1 MLVSR
6 LSAFCVA
13 TSIRLLVLVPRML
26 GTSLM
31 AGFVNLQNTDQEITM
46 NRSLTLGLGI
56 LIGAALGAAAV
67 KGLHAQGKTPG
78 AYAILD
84 ISEILDPAA
93 VPQIVAKAVPA
104 TKAAGGQYLAATEKI
119 TALSGD
125 PPKRVAILAFD
136 SVDQAKAWYNLPA
149 QQEVNAMDDK
159 AVKRRWYI
167 VDSAM

>member
-1 MLVSR
+1 
-6 LSAFCVA
+6 
-13 TSIRLLVLVPRML
+13 
-26 GTSLM
+26 
-31 AGFVNLQNTDQEITM
+31 M
-46 NRSLTLGLGI
+46 NQSLTLA
-56 LIGAALGAAAV
+56 IGMLVGTALGAAAV
-67 KGLHAQGKTPG
+67 NGLQAQGKTPG

-104 TKAAGGQYLAATEKI
+104 TKAAGGQYLAASEKI

-125 PPKRVAILAFD
+125 PPKRVAIVAFD
-136 SVDQAKAWYNLPA
+136 SVDQAKAWYNSPA

-159 AVKRRWYI
+159 AVKHRWYI

>member
-1 MLVSR
+1 
-6 LSAFCVA
+6 VA
-13 TSIRLLVLVPRML
+13 KLPGLLRKRAYLVPVSLKHVLILINARKAAFLFYFPPNSRKANQRESNEPISHAL
-26 GTSLM
+26 GT
-31 AGFVNLQNTDQEITM
+31 
-46 NRSLTLGLGI
+46 
-56 LIGAALGAAAV
+56 ALGAAAV
-67 KGLHAQGKTPG
+67 NGLHAQGKTTG

-84 ISEILDPAA
+84 ISEILDPSV

-125 PPKRVAILAFD
+125 PPKRVAIVAFD
-136 SVDQAKAWYNLPA
+136 SVDQAKAWYNSPA

-159 AVKRRWYI
+159 AVKHRWYI